1 MLLKKDLDGTAP
13 KQTRKDA
20 KEGDGGTIVTGWQG
34 AHHLR
39 TQSPSFPNL
48 TVWFCSTSPSGK
60 GGSISTLA
68 PLMTPRFLCFL
79 GLFATVSMKSIMQPF
94 CSIWNTLPFGSENHL
109 PPSSAQPLLETSESS
124 SACRPRSC
132 ARLRA
137 PLGRPSASSS
147 SMSASWATALTAPAV
162 TSKYALW
169 PWVFNSC
176 TSAAWAPALTAPTVT
191 SMYALWPW
199 ASISSMSAS
208 AAEST
213 APARRKA
220 DAVSA
225 SVQTRAIDV
234 VQC

>member
-20 KEGDGGTIVTGWQG
+20 KEGDGAALVTGWQG

-48 TVWFCSTSPSGK
+48 TVWFCSTWPSGK
-60 GGSISTLA
+60 GGSISTVV

-109 PPSSAQPLLETSESS
+109 PPSSAQPLLETSASS
-124 SACRPRSC
+124 SACRPRSR

-137 PLGRPSASSS
+137 PFGRSPVSSS
-147 SMSASWATALTAPAV
+147 S
-162 TSKYALW
+162 
-169 PWVFNSC
+169 
-176 TSAAWAPALTAPTVT
+176 TSAAWATALTAPTVT
-191 SMYALWPW
+191 SKYALWAWPL
-199 ASISSMSAS
+199 SS
-208 AAEST
+208 
-213 APARRKA
+213 
-220 DAVSA
+220 
-225 SVQTRAIDV
+225 
-234 VQC
+234 